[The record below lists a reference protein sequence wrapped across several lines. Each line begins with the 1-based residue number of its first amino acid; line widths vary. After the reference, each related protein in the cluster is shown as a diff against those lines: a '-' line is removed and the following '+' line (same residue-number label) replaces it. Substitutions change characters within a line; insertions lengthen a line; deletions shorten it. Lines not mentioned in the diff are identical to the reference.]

1 MPTSESL
8 CWKLD
13 AIPFPMLERAR
24 AWATRMRRETM
35 AVYLAIRDPRTP
47 WIAKL
52 VGGLVV
58 AYAASPIDLVPD
70 FVPVLGMVDDLLIVP
85 LGLWLTVRLIP
96 HEILEQARA
105 RADVELR
112 RPKSVVAGF
121 FVVAVWLGALLL
133 AIALVRRALD

>member
-1 MPTSESL
+1 
-8 CWKLD
+8 
-13 AIPFPMLERAR
+13 MLERAR
-24 AWATRMRRETM
+24 AFATAMRRETV

-47 WIAKL
+47 WIARV

-70 FVPVLGMVDDLLIVP
+70 FVPVLGLLDDLLIVP
-85 LGLWLTVRLIP
+85 AGLWLTVRLIP
-96 HEILEQARA
+96 HEILEEARA
-105 RADVELR
+105 RADAEMR
-112 RPKSVVAGF
+112 RPTSVVAGF

>member
-1 MPTSESL
+1 
-8 CWKLD
+8 
-13 AIPFPMLERAR
+13 
-24 AWATRMRRETM
+24 MRRETV

-70 FVPVLGMVDDLLIVP
+70 FLPVLGLLDDLLIVP
-85 LGLWLTVRLIP
+85 AGLWLTVRLIP
-96 HEILEQARA
+96 DEILEQARA
-105 RADVELR
+105 RADAELL

-121 FVVAVWLGALLL
+121 FVVAVWAGGLLL
-133 AIALVRRALD
+133 AIALVRRAFE

>member
-1 MPTSESL
+1 
-8 CWKLD
+8 
-13 AIPFPMLERAR
+13 MLERAR
-24 AWATRMRRETM
+24 AWAVAMRRETV

-58 AYAASPIDLVPD
+58 AYAASPIDLIPD

-85 LGLWLTVRLIP
+85 LGLWLTVRLVP
-96 HEILEQARA
+96 HEILEEARA
-105 RADVELR
+105 RADAELR
-112 RPKSVVAGF
+112 QPRSLAAGF
-121 FVVAVWLGALLL
+121 FVVAVWVGGLLL